1 MIDGETLLSVV
12 VGVVRFSIE
21 KLRQALI
28 VKLVIL
34 NISFLTSFILPLRV
48 ALIGKL
54 VKSGIYLQHF
64 LS

>member
-1 MIDGETLLSVV
+1 M

-48 ALIGKL
+48 ALIAKL